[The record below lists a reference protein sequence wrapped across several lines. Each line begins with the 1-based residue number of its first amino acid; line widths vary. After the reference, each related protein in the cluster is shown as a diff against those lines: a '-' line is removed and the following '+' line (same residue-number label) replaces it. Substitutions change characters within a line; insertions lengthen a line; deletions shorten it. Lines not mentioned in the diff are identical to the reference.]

1 MLLNIRS
8 MFHIFIFKKVIEIN
22 NLKLVNSNLILNFIS
37 ILINYKYLDQTYAI
51 YAGSQL

>member
-22 NLKLVNSNLILNFIS
+22 NLKLVNSNLKLNFIN